1 MKTTHLRALC
11 LATLAAGSLAASGS
25 LFARD
30 FDSRA
35 DYRSE
40 ARFERHA
47 HEVRDHVRYDHYDRR
62 YGPRHEVIVSH
73 YRPRVIT
80 REVIVERQ
88 AYYAPAPVAYTPSIG
103 QVVGGIIGGVI
114 DNNGYNR

>member
-1 MKTTHLRALC
+1 MKTNPLRVLC
-11 LATLAAGSLAASGS
+11 LVTLATGSVAASGS

-30 FDSRA
+30 FDYRGE
-35 DYRSE
+35 YRSE
-40 ARFERHA
+40 ARFERH
-47 HEVRDHVRYDHYDRR
+47 EDRGRDHWRYDHYDRR

-114 DNNGYNR
+114 DSNR